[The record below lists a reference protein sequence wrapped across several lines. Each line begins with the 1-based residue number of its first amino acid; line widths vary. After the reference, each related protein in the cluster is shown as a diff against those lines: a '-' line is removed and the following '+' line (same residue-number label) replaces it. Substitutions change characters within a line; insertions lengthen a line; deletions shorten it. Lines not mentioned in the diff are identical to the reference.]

1 MKRVVSL
8 EEIEANREK
17 RLGITWSEARLMTQ
31 MMRPA
36 HMRVKLG
43 RRPVGHGGEFNQSLL
58 SRSPGSSTHAGLDFV
73 KAVYSDRTGQ
83 ESEWYA

>member
-1 MKRVVSL
+1 MSRVVTL

-17 RLGITWSEARLMTQ
+17 RLGMSYSEALLMTS

-43 RRPVGHGGEFNQSLL
+43 KRPVSKGGAFNQAIL
-58 SRSPGSSTHAGLDFV
+58 SRSPGSSQHHGLDFV
-73 KAVYSDRTGQ
+73 KAVYSERTGQ
-83 ESEWYA
+83 ESEWYC